1 MQEAPSNS
9 PRTFLLAGRRSCP
22 PSVLMPRR
30 LSASRCYSNGEG
42 LTCVTY
48 HRSLGGRNHGRQSCL
63 EVSNPILE
71 GSSYRPLTCSGW
83 HLIHAEPA
91 NTDTQPGRL
100 CYASRRSNP
109 WTAVDLPSRTV
120 LWYLYFPVT
129 GLPSKLQASEAQ
141 LSQNRM
147 HTHPRTRKA
156 PASNT
161 SRLFAAIPFHH
172 GASILRSPSS
182 LPPDSMLPTPA
193 HEGVPPIDPAH
204 GK

>member
-30 LSASRCYSNGEG
+30 LSASRCYSNGKG

-48 HRSLGGRNHGRQSCL
+48 HRSLGGRNHGRRSCL

-71 GSSYRPLTCSGW
+71 GSSYRPLTRSGW

-91 NTDTQPGRL
+91 NTDTQPGRS

-120 LWYLYFPVT
+120 LWYLYFPVPFHPSFKPAKRSSAKIECPRT
-129 GLPSKLQASEAQ
+129 HAPGKRLPQIRQDYSQRFHFITAQVFCEAQ
-141 LSQNRM
+141 
-147 HTHPRTRKA
+147 A
-156 PASNT
+156 
-161 SRLFAAIPFHH
+161 LFP
-172 GASILRSPSS
+172 
-182 LPPDSMLPTPA
+182 
-193 HEGVPPIDPAH
+193 
-204 GK
+204 